1 MNILVADDHT
11 VVRKGL
17 VQIIQEAPDMEVT
30 GEAESGD
37 QVLDLVRKESFDIIV
52 LDLNMPGISGFQVIE
67 QVKTVRPDLPILVL
81 SMHSEEQYG
90 VRVLRAGASGYI
102 AKGVEPETMIEA
114 IRRVA
119 DGRRYISSNL
129 AERLLDVLDD
139 PSDGPLHS
147 KLSSREFEVLR
158 YLVDGV
164 SVTEIGNRL
173 HLSVKTV
180 STYRT
185 RILEKMGMSS
195 NAELVQY
202 AMKNGLLESI

>member
-1 MNILVADDHT
+1 MKILVADDHA

-17 VQIIQEAPDMEVT
+17 VQIIRQTPDLEVT
-30 GEAESGD
+30 AEADSGEE
-37 QVLDLVRKESFDIIV
+37 VLDLVRSNSFDIIV
-52 LDLNMPGISGFQVIE
+52 LDLNMPGMSGFQVIE
-67 QVKTVRPDLPILVL
+67 QIKVSKPDLPILVL

-102 AKGVEPETMIEA
+102 AKGVEPEKMIEA

-119 DGRRYISSNL
+119 SGRRYISSNL

-139 PSDGPLHS
+139 PTDGPPHGR
-147 KLSSREFEVLR
+147 LSSREFEVMR
-158 YLVDGV
+158 YLVEGV
-164 SVTEIGNRL
+164 SVTEIGNKL
-173 HLSVKTV
+173 HISVKTV

-185 RILEKMGMSS
+185 RILEKMDMSS

-202 AMKNGLLESI
+202 AVRNGLVE